1 MREQHIATIYSEFFC
16 FWLLAWKQQ
25 LIHSFLIS
33 VNIIFLRILE
43 PIDWC
48 ICSMYTAHLILMSDI
63 FWAAVGLYDVAVFDV
78 FASYS
83 STLHTSLERIQ
94 GFSLMVTTHNSTT
107 LKVNDMT
114 EDILFVV
121 LFPPKK
127 FCIQSSDTKRSI
139 SLCSEKIT
147 SEKKILSWQR
157 FCSQPPGC
165 KSLSHLD

>member
-1 MREQHIATIYSEFFC
+1 
-16 FWLLAWKQQ
+16 
-25 LIHSFLIS
+25 
-33 VNIIFLRILE
+33 
-43 PIDWC
+43 
-48 ICSMYTAHLILMSDI
+48 MYTSHLILMSDI

-83 STLHTSLERIQ
+83 STLNTSLERIQ

-114 EDILFVV
+114 EGILFVV

-147 SEKKILSWQR
+147 SEKKILS
-157 FCSQPPGC
+157 
-165 KSLSHLD
+165 